1 MELFLSHSLETDE
14 DVVSKKNLGPRRK
27 RMKRKSRLEAAK
39 HWVKTYTGK
48 HIIKGYRNWFGVDLL
63 CAIQEL
69 KMLGIKL
76 DEQYIC
82 RVLEGREQ
90 QIIAKQK
97 KREKAEELEDLCGS
111 DDDFYFIAGY
121 TSWGFP
127 YGITWREARAQNLV
141 EDHGF

>member
-1 MELFLSHSLETDE
+1 MDE
-14 DVVSKKNLGPRRK
+14 SVVRKKNLGPRRK
-27 RMKRKSRLEAAK
+27 RMKRKNRLEAAK

-82 RVLEGREQ
+82 RVLAGREQ
-90 QIIAKQK
+90 RIIAKQK
-97 KREKAEELEDLCGS
+97 KCEEEEVEDFCDS

-127 YGITWREARAQNLV
+127 YGITWREAREKNLV
-141 EDHGF
+141 EEDCF